1 MSELESKTIMVSLV
15 FTNEVVEVSG
25 NCGCIFIRELLDCCD
40 SHNNKFKIFKH
51 SKLFKKFILNNFE
64 TKNLRNYNSEQFE
77 ELFLEFGYY
86 GYTKGINK
94 LRRLYKKI
102 ILERVRNTKSIRK
115 LFRKNI
121 HRVKCTKALCSNP
134 NVTGKFIEKM
144 GILDMKEISMSET
157 LPFSFIKKHLEE
169 LISNNFYSGSLAN
182 NKNLNED
189 FFGTFKKYV
198 NWRSLSTREDFS
210 ERFFS
215 KYIKRFNMFQLI
227 KNPAISEAFVRKHE
241 VYIRETITTQ
251 MMWSNPNLSET
262 FVNER
267 LDEVDWDTLVANNQV
282 LDEKFYMKHQHKLD
296 NNEII
301 GNMAANSKISLEYIM
316 SNVNEHLMDDEYF
329 WHCIF
334 RRRSDLKLEFLEKY
348 FKKIGLEICLNS
360 NVPIEFFLK
369 YPQFQNNYFFQDNSL
384 ATSEM
389 LHSYIKRIPD
399 WSIDWNIIS
408 RSPACDEAFVE
419 IYKNEIDWHGIIRN
433 KFRAEKQVDW
443 NQDPLSKYL

>member
-1 MSELESKTIMVSLV
+1 
-15 FTNEVVEVSG
+15 
-25 NCGCIFIRELLDCCD
+25 
-40 SHNNKFKIFKH
+40 
-51 SKLFKKFILNNFE
+51 
-64 TKNLRNYNSEQFE
+64 
-77 ELFLEFGYY
+77 
-86 GYTKGINK
+86 
-94 LRRLYKKI
+94 
-102 ILERVRNTKSIRK
+102 
-115 LFRKNI
+115 
-121 HRVKCTKALCSNP
+121 
-134 NVTGKFIEKM
+134 
-144 GILDMKEISMSET
+144 
-157 LPFSFIKKHLEE
+157 
-169 LISNNFYSGSLAN
+169 
-182 NKNLNED
+182 
-189 FFGTFKKYV
+189 
-198 NWRSLSTREDFS
+198 
-210 ERFFS
+210 
-215 KYIKRFNMFQLI
+215 
-227 KNPAISEAFVRKHE
+227 
-241 VYIRETITTQ
+241 
-251 MMWSNPNLSET
+251 
-262 FVNER
+262 
-267 LDEVDWDTLVANNQV
+267 
-282 LDEKFYMKHQHKLD
+282 
-296 NNEII
+296 
-301 GNMAANSKISLEYIM
+301 M

>member
-1 MSELESKTIMVSLV
+1 
-15 FTNEVVEVSG
+15 
-25 NCGCIFIRELLDCCD
+25 
-40 SHNNKFKIFKH
+40 
-51 SKLFKKFILNNFE
+51 
-64 TKNLRNYNSEQFE
+64 
-77 ELFLEFGYY
+77 
-86 GYTKGINK
+86 
-94 LRRLYKKI
+94 
-102 ILERVRNTKSIRK
+102 
-115 LFRKNI
+115 
-121 HRVKCTKALCSNP
+121 
-134 NVTGKFIEKM
+134 
-144 GILDMKEISMSET
+144 
-157 LPFSFIKKHLEE
+157 
-169 LISNNFYSGSLAN
+169 
-182 NKNLNED
+182 
-189 FFGTFKKYV
+189 
-198 NWRSLSTREDFS
+198 
-210 ERFFS
+210 
-215 KYIKRFNMFQLI
+215 MFQLI

-369 YPQFQNNYFFQDNSL
+369 YPQFQNNYFFQDNSSIGIL
-384 ATSEM
+384 FQEVLPVMKHLLRSTRMRSIGTE
-389 LHSYIKRIPD
+389 LFVISLEPKNRLIGIKI
-399 WSIDWNIIS
+399 
-408 RSPACDEAFVE
+408 
-419 IYKNEIDWHGIIRN
+419 H
-433 KFRAEKQVDW
+433 
-443 NQDPLSKYL
+443 